1 MPQQQITS
9 NIMIWF
15 SFASLA
21 LLYSVMLLGVYI
33 TASHQGLS
41 CPDWP
46 LCPNAFD
53 FPPKKYFFEHVHRV
67 MAVITGGLIFATA
80 VYAVKNIKN
89 SNSRKTAIVACIV
102 VSIQILL
109 GMLVVYNKFGTKS
122 VPNNNNKEEEEK
134 EIAAATTTTTTIKA
148 GYYSQHHDDDK
159 FDQK

>member
-9 NIMIWF
+9 NIMVWF

-21 LLYSVMLLGVYI
+21 LLYSVMLVGVYI

-46 LCPNAFD
+46 LCPNGFD

-67 MAVITGGLIFATA
+67 MAVMTGGLIFATA
-80 VYAVKNIKN
+80 VYAVKSIKN
-89 SNSRKTAIVACIV
+89 SNSTKTAIVACII

-109 GMLVVYNKFGTKS
+109 GMLVVYTKLES
-122 VPNNNNKEEEEK
+122 RLVASHLSIGVLLFAMVLMTLFLSISKK
-134 EIAAATTTTTTIKA
+134 
-148 GYYSQHHDDDK
+148 
-159 FDQK
+159 

>member
-9 NIMIWF
+9 NIMVWF

-21 LLYSVMLLGVYI
+21 LLYSVMLVGVYI

-46 LCPNAFD
+46 LCPNGFD

-67 MAVITGGLIFATA
+67 MAVMTGGLIFATA

-89 SNSRKTAIVACIV
+89 SNSTKTAIVACII

-109 GMLVVYNKFGTKS
+109 GMLVVYTKLESRLVASHLSIGVLLFAMVLMTLFLSVNKY
-122 VPNNNNKEEEEK
+122 NR
-134 EIAAATTTTTTIKA
+134 
-148 GYYSQHHDDDK
+148 
-159 FDQK
+159 

>member
-9 NIMIWF
+9 NIMVWF

-21 LLYSVMLLGVYI
+21 LLYSVMLVGVYI

-46 LCPNAFD
+46 LCPNGFD

-67 MAVITGGLIFATA
+67 MAVMTGGLIFATA
-80 VYAVKNIKN
+80 VYAVKSIKN
-89 SNSRKTAIVACIV
+89 SNSTKTAIVACII

-109 GMLVVYNKFGTKS
+109 GMLVVYTKLESRLVASHLSIGVLLFAMVLMTLFLSVNKY
-122 VPNNNNKEEEEK
+122 NR
-134 EIAAATTTTTTIKA
+134 
-148 GYYSQHHDDDK
+148 
-159 FDQK
+159 